1 MVDGDRHEIGRP
13 AAIKGKAIGQ
23 MQAQRDFM
31 VPGRSVAVSDRGMVA
46 TSHPAATLAGVDIL
60 RAGGNAIDAAIAAAA
75 MQSVVDPHMTGIG
88 GDCFALYA
96 PASGQPISIN
106 GSGRAPRRAELDWF
120 LSQGLTEIADDSA
133 HAVTVPGAV
142 DAWCRLAGDHGSKGL
157 DEILAP
163 AIRAAEEGFVVTPRA
178 ALDWARYGNRIA
190 RHGTG
195 AAIYLPGGQ
204 APAVGARLTH
214 PALGKTLRR
223 IAKEGREAFYE
234 GEVAEEITAVLGALG
249 GLHDMED
256 FSSSSAHYADPISTS
271 YRGHTLYEC
280 PPNGQ
285 GVAALLI
292 ARILDGFDMADES
305 LSEADRI
312 HLLAEATKAAYRMR
326 DALVADPLHVPLDI
340 SALLSDSSV
349 SVLRKPIT
357 MERALDPSAW
367 DLPEHRDTVYI
378 ATVDRDG
385 NAVSFI
391 NSLFFAFGSGI
402 YAPRSGVLL
411 QNRGAGFRVVKGH
424 PNAIAPG
431 KRPFHT
437 IIPGLLAKNGQPVM
451 PFGVMGGQYQATGH
465 MQILTQMLDRGLN
478 VQQASDAPRHFAFGG
493 TLSLEPTISPD
504 VADDLARRGHKIV
517 WADEP
522 LGGCQAIWIDHESG
536 VMYGASDH
544 RKDGLALGL

>member
-1 MVDGDRHEIGRP
+1 MIVRSGNGRRSP
-13 AAIKGKAIGQ
+13 KKAVEQ

-46 TSHPAATLAGVDIL
+46 TSHPAATLAGLDIL
-60 RAGGNAIDAAIAAAA
+60 RAGGNAIDAAIAAVAI
-75 MQSVVDPHMTGIG
+75 QGVVDPHMTGIG

-96 PASGQPISIN
+96 PASGRPICIN

-120 LSQGLTEIADDSA
+120 LSQGMTVIPDDSA

-142 DAWCRLAGDHGSKGL
+142 DAWCRLAADYGTKGL

-178 ALDWARYGNRIA
+178 ALDWARYGDRIA
-190 RHGTG
+190 KHGTG
-195 AAIYLPGGQ
+195 AAVYLPGGT
-204 APAVGARLTH
+204 APGIGARLTH
-214 PALGKTLRR
+214 PALGATLRR
-223 IAKEGREAFYE
+223 IGREGRKAFYE
-234 GEVAEEITAVLGALG
+234 GEIAEEITAVLKGLG
-249 GLHDMED
+249 GLHEIED
-256 FSSSSAHYADPISTS
+256 LAGSSADYAEPISTS
-271 YRGHTLYEC
+271 YRGYTLYEC

-292 ARILDGFDMADES
+292 ARILEGFDLADRG

-312 HLLAEATKAAYRMR
+312 HLLAEATKAAYRQR
-326 DALVADPLHVPLDI
+326 DALVADPFYEPLDVA
-340 SALLSDSSV
+340 ALLSDSSI
-349 SVLRKPIT
+349 SALRRPIT
-357 MERALDPSAW
+357 LDQALDPEVW

-378 ATVDRDG
+378 AVVDRDG

-391 NSLFFAFGSGI
+391 NSIFHAFGSGI

-411 QNRGAGFRVVKGH
+411 QNRGAGFRIAKGH
-424 PNAIAPG
+424 PNAIGPG

-437 IIPGLLAKNGQPVM
+437 IIPGLLARNGRPVM

-465 MQILTQMLDRGLN
+465 VHILTQLIDRGLN
-478 VQQASDAPRHFAFGG
+478 VQQASDTPRSFAFGG
-493 TLSLEPTISPD
+493 TLSLEPTISQD
-504 VADDLARRGHKIV
+504 TAEDLARRGHNVV

-522 LGGCQAIWIDHESG
+522 LGGCQAIWIDHENG

-544 RKDGLALGL
+544 RKDGIALGV